1 MSAAKERRVGI
12 LNISCI
18 SLYCQW
24 VSTPTV
30 SLAQVRIPSQ
40 SFASIDLIGQNNR
53 PLHMIYVT
61 WLKIFPTPAHFF
73 FNLRTLSC
81 TKLFT
86 LTHIM
91 KSNKKLHLKY
101 VIMFFLFRAALM
113 SQQNNLS
120 RTTTP
125 AATSHLSS
133 RHKKF
138 TFSNQSTNRF

>member
-1 MSAAKERRVGI
+1 
-12 LNISCI
+12 
-18 SLYCQW
+18 
-24 VSTPTV
+24 
-30 SLAQVRIPSQ
+30 
-40 SFASIDLIGQNNR
+40 
-53 PLHMIYVT
+53 
-61 WLKIFPTPAHFF
+61 
-73 FNLRTLSC
+73 
-81 TKLFT
+81 
-86 LTHIM
+86 M

-125 AATSHLSS
+125 AATSHLPS